1 MENGIDTV
9 VGPSITGIIEILLP
23 MLQFPTL
30 RISLSLRIASSNR
43 SKVVCINPLFEGA
56 IILTFLMSCRNENL
70 SKGIFLTK
78 STLFAL
84 GRVAF
89 NTEKNPTLDKDF
101 LNSFVTWLFVLPG
114 IFQQSTAMGKL

>member
-1 MENGIDTV
+1 MT
-9 VGPSITGIIEILLP
+9 T
-23 MLQFPTL
+23 M
-30 RISLSLRIASSNR
+30 
-43 SKVVCINPLFEGA
+43 
-56 IILTFLMSCRNENL
+56 
-70 SKGIFLTK
+70 

-114 IFQQSTAMGKL
+114 IFQQSIAMGKL